1 MNKVEEL
8 PKWLEDAIA
17 RINAETQRIVLDT
30 QEKLDKYQDEKE
42 YGRKLRLGDTII
54 VMSPPKFVADAQ
66 QGLDDWKAREFLR
79 NNPEYRK

>member
-1 MNKVEEL
+1 MQEL
-8 PKWLEDAIA
+8 PKWLQEAIE

-30 QEKLDKYQDEKE
+30 QEKLDKFQDEKE

-54 VMSPPKFVADAQ
+54 FTVPPKFVADVQ
-66 QGLDDWKAREFLR
+66 QELDDWKAREFLR